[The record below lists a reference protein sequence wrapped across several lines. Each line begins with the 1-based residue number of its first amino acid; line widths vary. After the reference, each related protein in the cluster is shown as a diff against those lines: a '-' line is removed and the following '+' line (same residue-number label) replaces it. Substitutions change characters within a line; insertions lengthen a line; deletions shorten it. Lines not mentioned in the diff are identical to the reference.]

1 VVFIIGTAHGL
12 GQTCSR
18 SSSSKER
25 RISTTSVRLRVC
37 KDAEVAGTRGNGG
50 SWTAE
55 PAKFRDVLHLI
66 DLFIVICGA
75 SEADRCSYWKSL
87 KSHILIY
94 QTLSNFN
101 IVHGHPHQPFHHQ
114 CLAMLANAL
123 YQFLSR
129 ARQGHAN
136 TMGAHAEE
144 GAAHRQ
150 VLGQVRHCGHGQLP
164 WGHAKLH
171 PDADVENSVFF
182 FEFFVS
188 QGGHEPYELWHF
200 LMQQPAQTMGI
211 TRYYKCL
218 LLFNHNWHKNPH
230 VDIRN
235 GEPSITWM
243 TLCDF
248 SASLKDI
255 IHRKPWVQNM
265 SGKLRKLGDV
275 PIKYE
280 CVQCFSSDFPGKKA

>member
-1 VVFIIGTAHGL
+1 MAIRINLSTISALQCSRTLCTSSSPERGRATPTPWAPTPRKAPLIGRFWARCGTAGMASCPGGTQSCIL
-12 GQTCSR
+12 RPTW
-18 SSSSKER
+18 
-25 RISTTSVRLRVC
+25 RIL
-37 KDAEVAGTRGNGG
+37 
-50 SWTAE
+50 
-55 PAKFRDVLHLI
+55 
-66 DLFIVICGA
+66 
-75 SEADRCSYWKSL
+75 
-87 KSHILIY
+87 
-94 QTLSNFN
+94 
-101 IVHGHPHQPFHHQ
+101 
-114 CLAMLANAL
+114 
-123 YQFLSR
+123 
-129 ARQGHAN
+129 
-136 TMGAHAEE
+136 
-144 GAAHRQ
+144 
-150 VLGQVRHCGHGQLP
+150 
-164 WGHAKLH
+164 
-171 PDADVENSVFF
+171 FF

-230 VDIRN
+230 VDVRN
-235 GEPSITWM
+235 GESSITWM